1 MDGFHSYPGNQGGSS
16 LIGSTEERNRFFE
29 ELKNQVATSEAAD
42 REKEQKKEKR
52 ELRNKQNVERAI
64 RVAREESEELK
75 QLRRRRELRVTRE
88 PEDHEEHT
96 VIAVGHTTLGNVTR
110 KFETDSTMNVIYG
123 WVGSLNLWLKY
134 FTLSTLPLKPIYSD
148 ENIVPFDKKVLAM
161 TEQDPPLHHSVSDH
175 EVSFYEGK
183 GYLAWAAW

>member
-1 MDGFHSYPGNQGGSS
+1 M
-16 LIGSTEERNRFFE
+16 
-29 ELKNQVATSEAAD
+29 
-42 REKEQKKEKR
+42 
-52 ELRNKQNVERAI
+52 ERAI